1 MTIDN
6 KINTALVKLQARQK
20 AESMLK
26 TMNELGLDWTEL
38 DQKKF
43 IEDEIFNRLNQD
55 EILKELMSYREEE
68 MEYKNNN
75 NNEDYDNE
83 WYKTTTWPRM
93 ATW

>member
-1 MTIDN
+1 MTINN

-26 TMNELGLDWTEL
+26 TMNDLGLDWTEA

-75 NNEDYDNE
+75 NNEEYDNE
-83 WYKTTTWPRM
+83 
-93 ATW
+93 

>member
-6 KINTALVKLQARQK
+6 KINTALVKLQARQT

-26 TMNELGLDWTEL
+26 TMKELGLDWTKA

-55 EILKELMSYREEE
+55 ELLKELMSYREEE
-68 MEYKNNN
+68 MEYKK
-75 NNEDYDNE
+75 ETMEEYDNE
-83 WYKTTTWPRM
+83 
-93 ATW
+93 

>member
-1 MTIDN
+1 MTINN

-26 TMNELGLDWTEL
+26 TMNDLGLDWTEA

-68 MEYKNNN
+68 MEYKK
-75 NNEDYDNE
+75 ETMEEYDNE
-83 WYKTTTWPRM
+83 
-93 ATW
+93 

>member
-6 KINTALVKLQARQK
+6 KINIALVKLQARQK
-20 AESMLK
+20 AEQMLK
-26 TMNELGLDWTEL
+26 TMNELGLTWTKA

-43 IEDEIFNRLNQD
+43 IEDEIYNRLNQD

-75 NNEDYDNE
+75 NNDEEYDND
-83 WYKTTTWPRM
+83 
-93 ATW
+93 

>member
-26 TMNELGLDWTEL
+26 TMNELGLDWTEA

-55 EILKELMSYREEE
+55 EILRELMSYREEE
-68 MEYKNNN
+68 MEYKNN
-75 NNEDYDNE
+75 EQEEYDND
-83 WYKTTTWPRM
+83 W
-93 ATW
+93 

>member
-1 MTIDN
+1 MSEPIDN

-26 TMNELGLDWTEL
+26 TMNELGLDWTEA

-55 EILKELMSYREEE
+55 ELLKELMSYREEE
-68 MEYKNNN
+68 MEYKK
-75 NNEDYDNE
+75 ETMEHYDNE
-83 WYKTTTWPRM
+83 
-93 ATW
+93 

>member
-1 MTIDN
+1 MTINN

-26 TMNELGLDWTEL
+26 TMNDLGLDWTEA

-75 NNEDYDNE
+75 NNNEEYDND
-83 WYKTTTWPRM
+83 
-93 ATW
+93 

>member
-75 NNEDYDNE
+75 NNEEYDND
-83 WYKTTTWPRM
+83 
-93 ATW
+93 

>member
-26 TMNELGLDWTEL
+26 TMNELGLDWTKA

-55 EILKELMSYREEE
+55 ELLKELMSYREEE

-75 NNEDYDNE
+75 NNEEYDND
-83 WYKTTTWPRM
+83 
-93 ATW
+93 

>member
-1 MTIDN
+1 MSKTIDN

-75 NNEDYDNE
+75 NNEEYDNE
-83 WYKTTTWPRM
+83 
-93 ATW
+93 

>member
-6 KINTALVKLQARQK
+6 KINIALVKLQARQK
-20 AESMLK
+20 AEQMLK
-26 TMNELGLDWTEL
+26 TMNELGLTWTKA

-43 IEDEIFNRLNQD
+43 IEDEIYNRLNQD

-75 NNEDYDNE
+75 NNEEYDND
-83 WYKTTTWPRM
+83 
-93 ATW
+93 

>member
-1 MTIDN
+1 MSEPIDN

-26 TMNELGLDWTEL
+26 TMNELGLDWTKA

-55 EILKELMSYREEE
+55 ELLKELMSYREEE
-68 MEYKNNN
+68 MEYKK
-75 NNEDYDNE
+75 ETMEEYDNE
-83 WYKTTTWPRM
+83 
-93 ATW
+93 

>member
-1 MTIDN
+1 MNKTIDN

-26 TMNELGLDWTEL
+26 TMNELGLDWTKA

-55 EILKELMSYREEE
+55 ERLKELMSYRLDE
-68 MEYKNNN
+68 MERETTE
-75 NNEDYDNE
+75 EDYDND
-83 WYKTTTWPRM
+83 
-93 ATW
+93 